1 MLVVLKLHQ
10 PAERIAQVWTA
21 FFCHFIPSVGSEM
34 SNWHERNKNGRRG
47 ANSNHRGVPPA
58 TLRLELASCLTSPS
72 HCGGCSEQ
80 QTSLAFCIFR
90 SDKAI
95 SYSVAASRNA
105 ALHVHE
111 YAKTSS
117 PLQISDCITL
127 KTSVFLIDHRVPK
140 NNAVQI
146 VPTYRC
152 TIDGSQP
159 NNSTISPHDPFS
171 FHQVPW

>member
-1 MLVVLKLHQ
+1 M
-10 PAERIAQVWTA
+10 EDEAQTQ
-21 FFCHFIPSVGSEM
+21 II
-34 SNWHERNKNGRRG
+34 G
-47 ANSNHRGVPPA
+47 ACL
-58 TLRLELASCLTSPS
+58 LRLCAWNWLPASQALPIAVAVQSNRRHWLSASSVLIRPS
-72 HCGGCSEQ
+72 H
-80 QTSLAFCIFR
+80 TP
-90 SDKAI
+90 
-95 SYSVAASRNA
+95 YSVAASRNA

-127 KTSVFLIDHRVPK
+127 KTSVFLIDHCVPK

-171 FHQVPW
+171 FHQVRW